1 MKMWIAKHERQP
13 YLVLFKEKPVKMFN
27 KYTNGWW
34 WEPID
39 MCNTYMILDSSEYPE
54 VTFENSPQE
63 VELKL
68 VTNENKD
75 VLNKE

>member
-13 YLVLFKEKPVKMFN
+13 YLVLFKEKPIKMFN
-27 KYTNGWW
+27 KYTNAWW

-39 MCNTYMILDSSEYPE
+39 MCNTYMILDSSEFPE

-63 VELKL
+63 VELKF
-68 VTNENKD
+68 VNNE
-75 VLNKE
+75 